1 MNDGYISPAAFVPN
15 KETGVLEMPVDT
27 NQAFMIVY
35 HIDEVTEAPKTE
47 HIPEIPK
54 QPVLVSQPS
63 KIITPIVKPPASIE
77 EYKASN
83 PTNDDDAW
91 AALRNKVSVPTPTQQ
106 PYQNISHQNCQ
117 SKKGK
122 KGHR

>member
-15 KETGVLEMPVDT
+15 EETGVLEMPVDT

-35 HIDEVTEAPKTE
+35 HIDEVTEAPETE

-54 QPVLVSQPS
+54 QPVPVSQPA
-63 KIITPIVKPPASIE
+63 KFIAPIVKPPTSLE

-83 PTNDDDAW
+83 PTNDDAW
-91 AALRNKVSVPTPTQQ
+91 AALRNKVSVPTPTHQ
-106 PYQNISHQNCQ
+106 PYQNISHQNGQ

-122 KGHR
+122 KTRR